1 MSGYSFGIAILINN
15 HILQYTYIG
24 INKDD
29 FITYTDIWYKC
40 GALGNQLFKYAI
52 IRKCST
58 KYGSEKKVVAT

>member
-1 MSGYSFGIAILINN
+1 MI
-15 HILQYTYIG
+15 
-24 INKDD
+24 